1 VASQVPVL
9 VNPGVLSIPITESI
23 DISYYICARYPS
35 LLPVEHKDQITKLLH
50 DLHEVNYFSLS
61 FYQGP
66 PVARWTEA
74 YVQRLLATPGL
85 SARYIEA
92 LKYKLKV

>member
-1 VASQVPVL
+1 LIAEGFVASQVPVL

-61 FYQGP
+61 FYL
-66 PVARWTEA
+66 
-74 YVQRLLATPGL
+74 QRLLATPGL